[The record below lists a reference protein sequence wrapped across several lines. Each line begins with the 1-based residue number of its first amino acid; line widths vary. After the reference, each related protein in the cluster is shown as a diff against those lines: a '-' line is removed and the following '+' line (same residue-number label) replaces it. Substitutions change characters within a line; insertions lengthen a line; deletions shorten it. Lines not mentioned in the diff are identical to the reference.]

1 VLMEQ
6 KQKINCKNWLTMN
19 NNEDELIKNLIL
31 EGALEVA
38 GLDAETGEFLY
49 AVTSKMKE
57 IMPDMYEDHLKTVNR
72 DLLNLWEKGYVN
84 IDFFLPDPVVTIS
97 EKGIDKAEISKLTK
111 PEIWALEEVKR
122 LLQR

>member
-1 VLMEQ
+1 MD
-6 KQKINCKNWLTMN
+6 

-38 GLDAETGEFLY
+38 GVDSETNELLY
-49 AVTSKMKE
+49 TITPKMQE
-57 IMPDMYEDHLKTVNR
+57 VMPDMYEDHLTQVNR

-84 IDFFLPDPVVTIS
+84 IDFLMVDPVVTIS
-97 EKGIDKAEISKLTK
+97 EKGLDKAEVSKLTK

>member
-1 VLMEQ
+1 
-6 KQKINCKNWLTMN
+6 MN

-38 GLDAETGEFLY
+38 GVDSETSELLY
-49 AVTSKMKE
+49 TITPKMQE
-57 IMPDMYEDHLKTVNR
+57 VMPDMYEDHLTQVNK
-72 DLLNLWEKGYVN
+72 DILNLWEKGYVN

-97 EKGIDKAEISKLTK
+97 EKGLDKSQVSKLTK

-122 LLQR
+122 LLKR

>member
-1 VLMEQ
+1 MD
-6 KQKINCKNWLTMN
+6 

-49 AVTSKMKE
+49 AVTPKMQE
-57 IMPDMYEDHLKTVNR
+57 VMPDMYEDHINQVNR
-72 DLLNLWEKGYVN
+72 DILNLWEKGYVN
-84 IDFFLPDPVVTIS
+84 IDFLSANPMVTIS
-97 EKGIDKAEISKLTK
+97 KKGLDKAEVSKLTK

-122 LLQR
+122 LLKN

>member
-1 VLMEQ
+1 
-6 KQKINCKNWLTMN
+6 MN

-38 GLDAETGEFLY
+38 GVDSETNELLY
-49 AVTSKMKE
+49 NITPKMQE
-57 IMPDMYEDHLKTVNR
+57 VMPDIYEDHITQVNK

-84 IDFFLPDPVVTIS
+84 IDFLLEDPIVAIS
-97 EKGIDKAEISKLTK
+97 EKGLDKSEVSKLTK